1 MNDSV
6 RGKALEICERC
17 GKIELMGVFQFYCT
31 ECRKKILSE
40 EAKRR
45 GLNKLGTAARSAKA
59 KSKRER
65 ESETNE

>member
-17 GKIELMGVFQFYCT
+17 GKVELMGPYQFFCT

-45 GLNKLGTAARSAKA
+45 NLNKLGTDARSAKA
-59 KSKRER
+59 KSKREG
-65 ESETNE
+65 ETNE